1 MPYVTRDPEGRITAL
16 HAERAGDT
24 QERLAADH
32 PDLLAFVGSHVR
44 LAEIRSELESSDLE
58 LIRVLEDL
66 IAVLIDNGIIRL
78 TDLPLAAQRKLS
90 QRGELRRHLD
100 GIGDMAAETDEF
112 LLP

>member
-1 MPYVTRDPEGRITAL
+1 MPYVTRDSEGRITAL
-16 HAERAGDT
+16 HANPHGDT

-32 PDLLAFVGSHVR
+32 PDLLAFVGSHVH
-44 LAEIRSELESSDLE
+44 LAEIRSELESTDLE

-78 TDLPLAAQRKLS
+78 TDLPLAAQRKLT
-90 QRGELRRHLD
+90 QRGELRSHLD
-100 GIGDMAAETDEF
+100 GIGDMASDSDEI

>member
-1 MPYVTRDPEGRITAL
+1 MPYVTRDSEGRITAL
-16 HAERAGDT
+16 HANPHGDT

-32 PDLLAFVGSHVR
+32 PDLLAFVGCHVR

-66 IAVLIDNGIIRL
+66 ITVLINNGIIRL
-78 TDLPLAAQRKLS
+78 TDLPLEAQKKLS
-90 QRGELRRHLD
+90 LRGELRGQLG
-100 GIGDMAAETDEF
+100 GIGDMAPESDEI